1 MNKLIPIFLVMAI
14 ILTGCTAPALPQSTK
29 YIDTG
34 VDPNSWVLVPA
45 GDFYYGIHS
54 KVVSLDEDY
63 EIMVTHVTNAQYA
76 EYLNQALESGDLKLQ
91 DGEIL
96 GYYPGEP
103 FDGYKHEE
111 LIGAGDYLH
120 YPIQDPGTRL
130 VMKDGKVTP
139 LPGYENH
146 PVALVTWFGAN
157 AYCNAMGARL
167 PTEMEWEKAGRLP
180 AAWMSEPI
188 RGVTPSNETGQ
199 IFMPAG
205 MYLKALWA
213 RVVRPRRWGTMTA
226 PSVTVIRPLIMPVLM
241 GWWIWR
247 VISGN
252 GRVMIMRKLMIATC
266 GVAARRITAIT
277 CASGRVTALPRRI
290 PASMLVSAV
299 CGLRHHREWA

>member
-111 LIGAGDYLH
+111 LIDAGDYLH

-167 PTEMEWEKAGRLP
+167 PTEMEWEKA
-180 AAWMSEPI
+180 A
-188 RGVTPSNETGQ
+188 RGVDERAYPWGDTIERNRANFYASRDVFESIMGKGGETTPVGYYDGSIRDGYQTLDNASPYGVVDMAGNLWQWMGDDYEKTHDRYLRGGSKADYGYNLRVWTRNSAP
-199 IFMPAG
+199 PAYSSINVG
-205 MYLKALWA
+205 F
-213 RVVRPRRWGTMTA
+213 RCVRTPA
-226 PSVTVIRPLIMPVLM
+226 P
-241 GWWIWR
+241 
-247 VISGN
+247 
-252 GRVMIMRKLMIATC
+252 
-266 GVAARRITAIT
+266 
-277 CASGRVTALPRRI
+277 
-290 PASMLVSAV
+290 
-299 CGLRHHREWA
+299 